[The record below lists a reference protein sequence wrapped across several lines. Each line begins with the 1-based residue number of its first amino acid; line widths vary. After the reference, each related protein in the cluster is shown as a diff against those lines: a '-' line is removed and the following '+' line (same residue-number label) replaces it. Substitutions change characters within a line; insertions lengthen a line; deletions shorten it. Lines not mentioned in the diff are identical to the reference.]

1 MQQLLFIAMIRKG
14 SIFSWTADGLFF
26 DCWKFVSSLTQQK
39 KAQELE
45 SLEINTFSR
54 NSKPLDLHITGD
66 RKEKKS
72 LQSQKNTDKTY
83 LPFAKEKGA
92 NWNK

>member
-1 MQQLLFIAMIRKG
+1 MIYFLTAGNLSLL
-14 SIFSWTADGLFF
+14 
-26 DCWKFVSSLTQQK
+26 SLNKTNKK

-66 RKEKKS
+66 IKENAAKPKK
-72 LQSQKNTDKTY
+72 KNTDKIY

-92 NWNK
+92 N

>member
-1 MQQLLFIAMIRKG
+1 MVYFLTAGNLSLLSPNK
-14 SIFSWTADGLFF
+14 
-26 DCWKFVSSLTQQK
+26 K

-92 NWNK
+92 N